1 MQVTLA
7 SIKKVADEALNKMG
21 VDNESRKAV
30 VDTIIF
36 ANQRGVATHGIGRLP
51 LYIKKIQAGH
61 LNPQNQVDTVLD
73 SAGIAVL
80 DAHNGLGQVAAYTG
94 MKLAIR
100 KAKKYGAAVVGVR
113 NSNNFGTAG
122 YFGDMA
128 ARQGM
133 VAMIY
138 ANAAP
143 AIAPTG
149 GTKTIF
155 GTNPIC
161 YAFPGGEGEDPIL
174 LDMAT
179 TVVARGK
186 IRLAAKNG
194 EKIPLDWAIGPD
206 GAPTDDPD
214 EALKGSLLPIA
225 GYKGYGLSM
234 FVDLLAGLL
243 TGSAHGGEVK
253 NLSKLDE
260 DSGNGHLFVVID
272 AGRFLGPEELKN
284 EVVQFCEKVKQC
296 GPTGM
301 IYMPGEKEYDFRRAH
316 QNAVEISQA
325 QFDEI
330 NEAAAAIGVKARLK
344 LELNPKGK
352 STSKKKE

>member
-1 MQVTLA
+1 MRISLA
-7 SIKKVADEALNKMG
+7 SIEKVADEALEKIG
-21 VDNESRKAV
+21 VDDESRKII

-51 LYIKKIQAGH
+51 LYIKKTQAGH
-61 LNPQNQVDTVLD
+61 MNPQNQVQTVLD
-73 SAGIAVL
+73 SAAIAVL
-80 DAHNGLGQVAAYTG
+80 DAHNCFGQVAAYMGT
-94 MKLAIR
+94 KLAIQ
-100 KAKKYGAAVVGVR
+100 KAKEYGAAVVGVR

-128 ARQGM
+128 AREGM
-133 VAMIY
+133 IAMIY

-161 YAFPGGEGEDPIL
+161 YAFPGGEGEYPIL

-179 TVVARGK
+179 TVAARGK

-206 GAPTDDPD
+206 GVPTDDPN

-253 NLSKLDE
+253 NLSKLDS

-272 AGRFLGPEELKN
+272 TGCFLTQEQLKH
-284 EVVQFCEKVKQC
+284 EIVQFRERVKQC
-296 GPTGM
+296 GPEGK
-301 IYMPGEKEYDFRRAH
+301 IFMPGEKEYVFRQAH
-316 QNAVEISQA
+316 QDAVEISQK

-330 NEAAAAIGVKARLK
+330 SEIVASIGVNARLEAK
-344 LELNPKGK
+344 
-352 STSKKKE
+352 